1 MLGRPCM
8 VEAFAAEVMFARE
21 LDGLVKGRVADE
33 ADEVAV
39 GVGEVFEVLEFGRD
53 LDDAALSALG

>member
-1 MLGRPCM
+1 M
-8 VEAFAAEVMFARE
+8 VEAVTTEEVAAEE

-39 GVGEVFEVLEFGRD
+39 GFGNVFEEVQVGGLLRDGGAAVLRVQ
-53 LDDAALSALG
+53 